1 MRVSSRRLPC
11 AAVAVAMAMSL
22 PASAL
27 AAHPTKGGRY
37 TGDLAETGQR
47 LAKHVVVK
55 VANSGKTASVKL
67 NCADTPAGSIKDFDI
82 DSDGSFK
89 ATKGN
94 HAWSFKGQFT
104 SKSEI
109 NAKLSLKA
117 VCDGKGGRLTLEL
130 TG

>member
-1 MRVSSRRLPC
+1 MKVPKRLPS
-11 AAVAVAMAMSL
+11 AAVAIAMAAAL

-47 LAKHVVVK
+47 ISKHVTVNVDS
-55 VANSGKTASVKL
+55 SGKTASVKL
-67 NCADTPAGSIKDFDI
+67 QCADTPAGTIRDFAI

-89 ATKGN
+89 ASKGN
-94 HAWSFKGQFT
+94 HAWSLKGQFT

-109 NAKLSLKA
+109 QAKLSLKA
-117 VCDGKGGRLTLEL
+117 VCDGKGGRLSLEL